1 MAVRECARRILELS
15 REKEQLKIKR
25 REAKDLRKKIVG
37 VGNTEDSYG
46 DKFLTIR
53 NTSTSKSSGYNGSR
67 FNKVP
72 RKS

>member
-1 MAVRECARRILELS
+1 MTVRECARRILELS
-15 REKEQLKIKR
+15 REKDQLKIKR

-37 VGNTEDSYG
+37 VGNTVDSYG

-53 NTSTSKSSGYNGSR
+53 NTSTSKNSGYNGSR

-72 RKS
+72 YKS